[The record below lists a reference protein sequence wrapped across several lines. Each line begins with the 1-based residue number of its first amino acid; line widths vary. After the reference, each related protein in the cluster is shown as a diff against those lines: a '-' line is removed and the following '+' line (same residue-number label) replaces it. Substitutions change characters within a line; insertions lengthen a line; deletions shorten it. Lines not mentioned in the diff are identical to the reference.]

1 MLTYFHI
8 WVKLQ
13 TSTIKGTT
21 QPNMK
26 ICSFLHAGGTEII
39 NFNIKGKVQF
49 FIEPKKVQATV
60 RYNGSK

>member
-1 MLTYFHI
+1 MLKFFHI

-26 ICSFLHAGGTEII
+26 ICHFLHAGGIKII
-39 NFNIKGKVQF
+39 DFNIKGKVH
-49 FIEPKKVQATV
+49 
-60 RYNGSK
+60 